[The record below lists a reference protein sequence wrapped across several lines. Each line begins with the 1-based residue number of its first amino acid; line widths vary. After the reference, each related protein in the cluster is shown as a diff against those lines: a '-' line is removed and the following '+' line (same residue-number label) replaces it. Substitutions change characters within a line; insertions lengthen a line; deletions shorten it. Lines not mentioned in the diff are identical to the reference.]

1 MGYKIGNRHRWFSH
15 ASERNEQGGPP
26 AAWSEFV
33 RHAFDTSISMALS
46 RRSLAI
52 LPRDQS
58 RANDYSNGFA
68 IQGVVAGVR
77 KRKRPRMNRHMRNTP
92 QTSIPYDPPGDQFGT
107 GASNETRNASR
118 ISFISKQLSL

>member
-1 MGYKIGNRHRWFSH
+1 MNR
-15 ASERNEQGGPP
+15 GVPGPRGRSCTP
-26 AAWSEFV
+26 RI
-33 RHAFDTSISMALS
+33 RHFYLMALS

-92 QTSIPYDPPGDQFGT
+92 QTSIRM
-107 GASNETRNASR
+107 TRLVTNLGQGRQTVEDVLR